1 VIDRCRGA
9 FIELFEDGWL
19 TADDH
24 PHGLDASG
32 LLRMARRSLDLEQP
46 PFVAM
51 PDNYEAAAHALL
63 REMDASEARR
73 RGVVPSGEA
82 PSPAGGKSWP
92 QIRAVLGAALAKLQA
107 EREAAIHNEPR
118 DIVARIAAALDRPGS
133 QGRGGYSVDELKRD
147 ADRWAL
153 ESKALLREASEEIAT
168 CQRLADEA
176 AAMVAEG
183 VEEERARL
191 VRLAR
196 AVGAALPAGELPDD
210 ERAELEGV
218 IAARFVELEARILEL
233 EKRNR
238 QLRRSKKARRLL
250 ERDEDEAAAS
260 AEVRTALRRRLTLAA
275 ANGDPGKLRDLARAL
290 EAFET
295 AEAARAFPGL
305 AAALWEGTR

>member
-1 VIDRCRGA
+1 MIDRCRGA
-9 FIELFEDGWL
+9 FLELFEDGSL

-32 LLRMARRSLDLEQP
+32 LLRMARKSLDLEQA

-51 PDNYEAAAHALL
+51 ADNYEAAAHALL

-73 RGVVPSGEA
+73 RAFGIRG
-82 PSPAGGKSWP
+82 PAGGKSVKSWP
-92 QIRAVLGAALAKLQA
+92 RIREVLGAALAKLQA
-107 EREAAIHNEPR
+107 EREAAIHNEPPR
-118 DIVARIAAALDRPGS
+118 DIAVRIAAAVDAAGTADDL
-133 QGRGGYSVDELKRD
+133 RG
-147 ADRWAL
+147 
-153 ESKALLREASEEIAT
+153 LLREASEEIAT

-233 EKRNR
+233 EERNR
-238 QLRRSKKARRLL
+238 QLRRSKKARRRL
-250 ERDEDEAAAS
+250 EGDEDEAAAS

>member
-1 VIDRCRGA
+1 MIDRCRGA
-9 FIELFEDGWL
+9 FLELFEDGSL

-32 LLRMARRSLDLEQP
+32 LLRMARKSLDLEQA

-51 PDNYEAAAHALL
+51 ADNYEAAAHALL

-73 RGVVPSGEA
+73 RAFGIRG
-82 PSPAGGKSWP
+82 PAGGKSVKSWP
-92 QIRAVLGAALAKLQA
+92 RIREVLGAALAKLQA
-107 EREAAIHNEPR
+107 EREAAIHNEPPR
-118 DIVARIAAALDRPGS
+118 DIAVRIAAAVDAAGTADDL
-133 QGRGGYSVDELKRD
+133 RG
-147 ADRWAL
+147 
-153 ESKALLREASEEIAT
+153 LLREASEEIAT

-176 AAMVAEG
+176 
-183 VEEERARL
+183 
-191 VRLAR
+191 R
-196 AVGAALPAGELPDD
+196 AVGAALRELPDD

-233 EKRNR
+233 EERNR
-238 QLRRSKKARRLL
+238 QLRRSKKARRRL
-250 ERDEDEAAAS
+250 EDEDEDEAAAS